1 MYNKC
6 CCVNILTKNSRAIL
20 REETL
25 SPLLQPILLSFFILF
40 LIDCYYQHS
49 IELTRRCNC
58 RSMIRFRIELRQIS
72 TNDML
77 VNIINHANSNRIHFN
92 NEHF

>member
-1 MYNKC
+1 
-6 CCVNILTKNSRAIL
+6 
-20 REETL
+20 
-25 SPLLQPILLSFFILF
+25 
-40 LIDCYYQHS
+40 
-49 IELTRRCNC
+49 LTRRCNC